1 MWSTSGRV
9 AWPPTWAGSPSPS
22 GATLFNMIMTFTVYK
37 HDIEITC
44 IIPYTSLPLSKSH
57 VSSYFPCFILLSFI
71 LQEFTCIKNE

>member
-57 VSSYFPCFILLSFI
+57 KPVVIFLALFFYPLFC
-71 LQEFTCIKNE
+71 KNLHV